1 MLTACA
7 PVEVIVIAFGL
18 LVLALATFVAG
29 AVLCIVNAVATY
41 QIARRSGRP
50 VALWTVL
57 ALIPGVNAP
66 ASLYFYLTTILRM
79 LDDIAALKAAGM
91 FTDPR

>member
-1 MLTACA
+1 MLMAGKQREMT
-7 PVEVIVIAFGL
+7 VIAFGL
-18 LVLALATFVAG
+18 LILALATLAAG
-29 AVLCIVNAVATY
+29 AVVCVVNAVATY

-66 ASLYFYLTTILRM
+66 SSLYFYLTTILRM
-79 LDDIAALKAAGM
+79 LDDLAALKAANN
-91 FTDPR
+91 FADAR

>member
-1 MLTACA
+1 M
-7 PVEVIVIAFGL
+7 IAFGL
-18 LVLALATFVAG
+18 LILALATFAGG
-29 AVLCIVNAVATY
+29 AVVCIVNAVATY
-41 QIARRSGRP
+41 QIAKRSERP

-79 LDDIAALKAAGM
+79 LDDLAALKAAST
-91 FTDPR
+91 FADPR